1 MLLLAGCCC
10 KLTVGSYTHAAAGAG
25 GPLCQG
31 SLSIQLAHTSRQ
43 QLAAVLQGTASTA
56 QLLRQYT
63 SSYGSVALYPLV
75 WLLRGDLCN
84 SKPLRSGDAVR
95 GSGGSSGR
103 AGGGDGILDWASQ
116 WVACNASLLPQ
127 PEAAPTIASTGS
139 GTGVTQQRRLTAD
152 NSRNSDIANWWRLDC
167 WAVNASGAP
176 IERQGEAGT
185 AECSADFSGPRCAG
199 AAACWMA
206 ALHMPAASCAKQF
219 LISLPHTLSPAGWWL
234 PWSVCRAA

>member
-10 KLTVGSYTHAAAGAG
+10 KLTVGSYTSAAAGAG

-56 QLLRQYT
+56 RLLRQNT
-63 SSYGSVALYPLV
+63 SSNGSVALYPLV

-95 GSGGSSGR
+95 GGGSSSSSAGR
-103 AGGGDGILDWASQ
+103 GDGILDWASQ
-116 WVACNASLLPQ
+116 WVACNASLLPA
-127 PEAAPTIASTGS
+127 PEAAPDIVSLGS
-139 GTGVTQQRRLTAD
+139 GASIAQQRRLSAY
-152 NSRNSDIANWWRLDC
+152 SGARSSSNSDVANWWRLDC
-167 WAVNASGAP
+167 WAVNSTGAP

-185 AECSADFSGPRCAG
+185 ADCSANFSGPRY
-199 AAACWMA
+199 
-206 ALHMPAASCAKQF
+206 AAS
-219 LISLPHTLSPAGWWL
+219 
-234 PWSVCRAA
+234 AA